1 MLHCEISDSLLS
13 FPGRKLKSSSAHN
26 DHRPRWLRAQDS
38 RLQTLE
44 AIMGSQHSRP
54 NWSDPKLLSALTR
67 AFEATWPVIRAE
79 ECDGDKPRIAELSM
93 ELSRKL
99 VELAANGVT
108 DAEELG
114 RLALE
119 NFPLKVA

>member
-1 MLHCEISDSLLS
+1 
-13 FPGRKLKSSSAHN
+13 
-26 DHRPRWLRAQDS
+26 
-38 RLQTLE
+38 
-44 AIMGSQHSRP
+44 MGSQHPRP

-67 AFEATWPVIRAE
+67 AFEATWPVIRVH
-79 ECDGDKPRIAELSM
+79 ECDEDKPRIAELSM